1 MYQKVLVPVDG
12 SQLGE
17 CVLDHVRAVATGC
30 HVADVVLLH
39 VLKPISGPSH
49 AHSMGE
55 GPSDHMIPDTDA
67 AIYHYERETS
77 ESEAKEYL
85 AKMTDRLGKDGV
97 ATRTEIARGDP
108 AQEILL
114 YAEKEGA
121 DLIIISTHG
130 RSGVTKWAFGSV
142 ADKVIRHSIVPV
154 LIAVPK
160 GCRIG

>member
-17 CVLDHVRAVATGC
+17 CVLEHVHAVATGC
-30 HVADVVLLH
+30 HVANVVLLH
-39 VLKPISGPSH
+39 VLKPLSEPSH

-55 GPSDHMIPDTDA
+55 GPDNHMTPSDDA
-67 AIYHYERETS
+67 AAYHSERETS

-85 AKMTDRLGKDGV
+85 AKVADRLGKDGV

-114 YAEKEGA
+114 YAEKEGV

-130 RSGVTKWAFGSV
+130 RSGVTRWAFGSV
-142 ADKVIRHSIVPV
+142 ADKVIRHSTVPV
-154 LIAVPK
+154 LVAVPK
-160 GCRIG
+160 GCRMK

>member
-17 CVLDHVRAVATGC
+17 CVLEHVRAVATGC

-39 VLKPISGPSH
+39 VLRPLSGPLH
-49 AHSMGE
+49 THDIGE
-55 GPSDHMIPDTDA
+55 GPRGHMTPDNEA
-67 AIYHYERETS
+67 ALYHYERETS

-85 AKMTDRLGKDGV
+85 AKVADRLGKDGV
-97 ATRTEIARGDP
+97 ATRTEITRGDP

-114 YAEKEGA
+114 YAEKEGV

-130 RSGVTKWAFGSV
+130 RSGVTRWAFGSV

>member
-17 CVLDHVRAVATGC
+17 CVLEHVRAVATGC

-39 VLKPISGPSH
+39 VLKPLSGPLH
-49 AHSMGE
+49 THDIGE
-55 GPSDHMIPDTDA
+55 GPGGHMTPGTDA
-67 AIYHYERETS
+67 AQYHYERETS
-77 ESEAKEYL
+77 ESEAKGYL
-85 AKMTDRLGKDGV
+85 AKVADRLSKDGV

-114 YAEKEGA
+114 YAEKEGV

-130 RSGVTKWAFGSV
+130 RSGVTRWAFGSV
-142 ADKVIRHSIVPV
+142 ADKVIRHSTMPV

>member
-17 CVLDHVRAVATGC
+17 CVLEHVRAVATGC
-30 HVADVVLLH
+30 HVTDVVLLH
-39 VLKPISGPSH
+39 VLKPLSGPLHTPDIGKGPGSH
-49 AHSMGE
+49 TAS
-55 GPSDHMIPDTDA
+55 DTDEA
-67 AIYHYERETS
+67 LYRYARETS

-85 AKMTDRLGKDGV
+85 AKVADRLGKDGV

-114 YAEKEGA
+114 YAEKEGV

-130 RSGVTKWAFGSV
+130 RSGVTRWAFGSV
-142 ADKVIRHSIVPV
+142 ADKVIRHSTMPV